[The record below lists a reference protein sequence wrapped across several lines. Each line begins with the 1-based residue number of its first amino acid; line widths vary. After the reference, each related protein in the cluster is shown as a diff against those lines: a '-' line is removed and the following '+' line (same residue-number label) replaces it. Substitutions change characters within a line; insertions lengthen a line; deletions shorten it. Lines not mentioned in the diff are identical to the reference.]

1 MKFLLLNDGY
11 SGYLVFLTVLTTQR
25 GDILFQG
32 RARLGSRSL
41 YFVSDYHSGSGAHAT
56 TFFLLILRLY
66 YIHSFIM
73 ASAML
78 VYSLAGA
85 AVLSAIITTI
95 LNGIAYAALQSLPSH
110 TTTTG
115 LAPVL
120 ISILTCITL
129 LALSLLIHKD
139 VRSDIRWSP
148 WKTVV
153 FYFTGVY
160 LLISAVSIAGT
171 IASNDLYNPPHQG
184 NVFIARSIFWA
195 LSILTQGLYY
205 GFLLVTLA
213 QRKPGQDWPRS
224 YTQEL
229 KSFSESPEPV
239 HSPARTL
246 CDPYP
251 ELKQFDTRR
260 SSLRKYPR
268 RSNRFSGGT
277 ICVESTRSKH
287 DSFDT
292 SSSSTLSSPSPSP
305 TTEQHPPMH
314 TQRQVQTQ
322 TSDPFADHNTHR
334 LPLRNPSFK
343 SMPSLRRENNIHL
356 SLDSLVQPSS
366 STSPTASSLA
376 LDSPSGST
384 LTLPETYAFYAPN
397 ASSNPHFHGLPSSS
411 LSLPSSPTFPP
422 SSTREQNIHPLF
434 RSTSP
439 CPSPTPLPG
448 STVKA
453 SPSAGQTITQKTLT
467 RMRSA
472 RELRHLRKEDS
483 PGAGVWMGMGRAG
496 YVRRSV
502 TQYEKRGDLNELVEE
517 ER

>member
-1 MKFLLLNDGY
+1 M
-11 SGYLVFLTVLTTQR
+11 S
-25 GDILFQG
+25 
-32 RARLGSRSL
+32 
-41 YFVSDYHSGSGAHAT
+41 
-56 TFFLLILRLY
+56 
-66 YIHSFIM
+66 
-73 ASAML
+73 SAIV

-85 AVLSAIITTI
+85 AVLSAIIVTI
-95 LNGIAYAALQSLPSH
+95 LNGLAYAALQSLPSH

-120 ISILTCITL
+120 LSILTSITL
-129 LALSLLIHKD
+129 LVTIILIHKD
-139 VRSDIRWSP
+139 VRSDIPWST
-148 WKTVV
+148 WKLGI

-160 LLISAVSIAGT
+160 LLISAVSVAGT
-171 IASNDLYNPPHQG
+171 IASNDLYHSVHQG
-184 NVFIARSIFWA
+184 NIFIARSIFWA

-205 GFLLVTLA
+205 GFILVTLA
-213 QRKPGQDWPRS
+213 QRKPCQDWPRS
-224 YTQEL
+224 YAQEL
-229 KSFSESPEPV
+229 KTLSESPESV
-239 HSPARTL
+239 RSPARTL

-268 RSNRFSGGT
+268 RSHRFSGGT
-277 ICVESTRSKH
+277 LCVESTRTKH
-287 DSFDT
+287 ESFDT

-305 TTEQHPPMH
+305 TAEHMPTQPQSH
-314 TQRQVQTQ
+314 TQN
-322 TSDPFADHNTHR
+322 DPFADRDTR
-334 LPLRNPSFK
+334 PLLLRGSSFR
-343 SMPSLRRENNIHL
+343 SMPSLRREANIQL
-356 SLDSLVQPSS
+356 SLDSLVQPSPTS
-366 STSPTASSLA
+366 SIFA

-397 ASSNPHFHGLPSSS
+397 HSQVQAQALASPSSS
-411 LSLPSSPTFPP
+411 LPPSPLPSPTFP
-422 SSTREQNIHPLF
+422 TREQNIHPLF

-496 YVRRSV
+496 YVRRSI
-502 TQYEKRGDLNELVEE
+502 TQYEKRGDLNELPE

>member
-1 MKFLLLNDGY
+1 MQARIRLL
-11 SGYLVFLTVLTTQR
+11 S
-25 GDILFQG
+25 
-32 RARLGSRSL
+32 ARLGGNRSL
-41 YFVSDYHSGSGAHAT
+41 YFVSDYHSGSGLPSSAHAT
-56 TFFLLILRLY
+56 TFLLFDLRFY
-66 YIHSFIM
+66 NIHSFIM
-73 ASAML
+73 SSAML

-95 LNGIAYAALQSLPSH
+95 FNGLAYAALQSLPSH

-129 LALSLLIHKD
+129 LALTLLIHKD
-139 VRSDIRWSP
+139 IRSDIHWST

-171 IASNDLYNPPHQG
+171 IASNVPYNQPHQG
-184 NVFIARSIFWA
+184 NIFIARSIFWA

-213 QRKPGQDWPRS
+213 QRKPCQDWPRS
-224 YTQEL
+224 HTQKL
-229 KSFSESPEPV
+229 KSLSESPEPV
-239 HSPARTL
+239 RSPARTL

-277 ICVESTRSKH
+277 ICVESTRTKH
-287 DSFDT
+287 HSFDT

-305 TTEQHPPMH
+305 TTEHPPMH
-314 TQRQVQTQ
+314 TQPQNQN
-322 TSDPFADHNTHR
+322 DPFADPNTHR
-334 LPLRNPSFK
+334 LPLRSSSFK
-343 SMPSLRRENNIHL
+343 SMPSLRRENNNYL
-356 SLDSLVQPSS
+356 SLDSLVQT

-384 LTLPETYAFYAPN
+384 LTLPETYAFYAPH
-397 ASSNPHFHGLPSSS
+397 ALGLPSSS
-411 LSLPSSPTFPP
+411 LSLPSSPTFPTG
-422 SSTREQNIHPLF
+422 STREQNIHPLF

-472 RELRHLRKEDS
+472 RELRQLRKEDS
-483 PGAGVWMGMGRAG
+483 PGAGMWMGMGRAG

-502 TQYEKRGDLNELVEE
+502 TQYEKRGDSNELVEE

>member
-1 MKFLLLNDGY
+1 M
-11 SGYLVFLTVLTTQR
+11 S
-25 GDILFQG
+25 
-32 RARLGSRSL
+32 
-41 YFVSDYHSGSGAHAT
+41 
-56 TFFLLILRLY
+56 
-66 YIHSFIM
+66 
-73 ASAML
+73 SAML

-95 LNGIAYAALQSLPSH
+95 LNGLAYAALQSLPSH

-148 WKTVV
+148 LKTVI

-171 IASNDLYNPPHQG
+171 IASNDLYNPLHQG
-184 NVFIARSIFWA
+184 NIFIARSIFWA

-213 QRKPGQDWPRS
+213 QRKQGQDWPRS

-229 KSFSESPEPV
+229 KSLSESPEPV
-239 HSPARTL
+239 RSPARTL

-260 SSLRKYPR
+260 SSLRKFPR

-277 ICVESTRSKH
+277 ICVESTRTKH

-292 SSSSTLSSPSPSP
+292 SSSTLSSPSPSP
-305 TTEQHPPMH
+305 TTEHLPMH
-314 TQRQVQTQ
+314 TQQQPQ
-322 TSDPFADHNTHR
+322 SSDPFADHNTHR

-356 SLDSLVQPSS
+356 SLDSLVQPST

-397 ASSNPHFHGLPSSS
+397 TKPHPNAYANPHFRGLPSSS

-422 SSTREQNIHPLF
+422 QLNPRTKHP
-434 RSTSP
+434 P
-439 CPSPTPLPG
+439 ALP
-448 STVKA
+448 
-453 SPSAGQTITQKTLT
+453 
-467 RMRSA
+467 
-472 RELRHLRKEDS
+472 
-483 PGAGVWMGMGRAG
+483 
-496 YVRRSV
+496 
-502 TQYEKRGDLNELVEE
+502 LNESLSQPDTTTW
-517 ER
+517 